1 MPEVTIDNR
10 TLSFE
15 PGETILQVAARAGI
29 VIPTLCHMKGIE
41 SPTSCFVCVVKIQGR
56 TSLAPACATLA
67 EEGMCVESETEEVR
81 TYRKRAL
88 ELLLSEHAGDCEG
101 PCRRIC
107 PADLDIPVMASQIV
121 AGDLMGAYHT
131 VRERLALPGVLGHI
145 CIAPCQKGCVRS
157 ALDGAV
163 AICDLHKGIAEVAW
177 RSGCETHPAIASSSG
192 KRVTILGS
200 GPAGLS
206 SAYYLALL
214 GHTCTI
220 VDEREEPGGM
230 LRYGC
235 HPSVLP
241 AEILD
246 HEISLIQSLGVHFQ
260 MMCSVRDPKTLDAL
274 LERSDALLFATGEL
288 ASDQPWPFS
297 IAVTPKG
304 ITVDSKTFETS
315 QKKIFAC
322 GNALAATMRL
332 AVRAVGQGRLAALSI
347 HAFLTG
353 QAHALA
359 SSSRTDSRLGKL
371 EAEELQQLVS
381 TDLTHRLKGLE
392 GHALSWPMPETDVT
406 EHVPPAS
413 FPDATVAAASRCL
426 QCDCGKKADCALRT
440 YSQEYQADRD
450 HYRTGK
456 RKQVTRKRYASGL
469 VHEPG
474 KCIDCGRCIGITVAE
489 HAQPG
494 LAFNNRGF
502 DVTVK
507 APFHADLDVAMGPTL
522 KRCIEACPVGALWEV
537 NKCKTNE

>member
-1 MPEVTIDNR
+1 MPTLTIDQQR
-10 TLSFE
+10 LTFE
-15 PGETILQVAARAGI
+15 PGETLLKVATRAGI
-29 VIPTLCHMKGIE
+29 TIPTLCHLEGIE
-41 SPTSCFVCVVKIQGR
+41 APTSCFVCVVKIKGR
-56 TSLAPACATLA
+56 TALVPSCATLA
-67 EEGMCVESETEEVR
+67 EEGMIVESETEEVR

-107 PADLDIPVMASQIV
+107 PADLDIPVMAGQIV
-121 AGDLMGAYHT
+121 AGDLDGAHRT
-131 VRERLALPGVLGHI
+131 LRERLALPGVLGHI
-145 CIAPCQKGCVRS
+145 CIAPCEKGCVR
-157 ALDGAV
+157 ATVDGAV
-163 AICDLHKGIAEVAW
+163 TIRELHKGVAEAAL
-177 RSGCETHPAIASSSG
+177 RGGCEPHPAIAPSSG
-192 KRVTILGS
+192 KRVTILGA

-206 SAYYLALL
+206 SAYYLSLL

-235 HPSVLP
+235 HPSLLP

-260 MMCSVRDPKTLDAL
+260 MMCSVRDSKTLDAL
-274 LERSDALLFATGEL
+274 LERSDALLFATG
-288 ASDQPWPFS
+288 AWSQAHPWPFA
-297 IAVTPKG
+297 IATSPKG
-304 ITVDSKTFETS
+304 ITIDSKTFETN

-322 GNALAATMRL
+322 GNAVAATMRL

-353 QAHALA
+353 HAHTPA

-371 EAEELQQLVS
+371 EPEELRQLVS
-381 TDLTHRLKGLE
+381 SDLASLPLE
-392 GHALSWPMPETDVT
+392 VRKAG
-406 EHVPPAS
+406 S
-413 FPDATVAAASRCL
+413 FDLPLVESASRCL
-426 QCDCGKKADCALRT
+426 QCDCGKKEDCALRS
-440 YSQEYQADRD
+440 YSQEYEADRD

-456 RKQVTRKRYASGL
+456 RKQVKRKRYPSGL

-474 KCIDCGRCIGITVAE
+474 KCIDCGRCIGITASA
-489 HAQPG
+489 HAKPG

-507 APFHADLDVAMGPTL
+507 APFNADMDTAMGSSL
-522 KRCIEACPVGALWEV
+522 KHCIEACPVGALWDG
-537 NKCKTNE
+537 KQ